1 MKPQTLISMVDYVL
15 LQNDNWKREIDVMT
29 HFNNCVNYAQSLQ
42 QPPTIA
48 DFIPSVYENGKWR
61 MLAKPKEKDFY
72 TPMPDVNG
80 KKAWNTNKTL
90 FKEAVDQYQTA
101 LNNVKF
107 SGWEVRYNS
116 VDCIVIGIEGFEVT
130 LRLLENKT
138 QYLSITDFTKKD
150 PTEDELLNF
159 EQLIKHNIPLTER
172 GMEYFNINI

>member
-48 DFIPSVYENGKWR
+48 DFIPSVYENGEYRVLEPYQKTEAEIFADENAVCR
-61 MLAKPKEKDFY
+61 
-72 TPMPDVNG
+72 VIS
-80 KKAWNTNKTL
+80 KA
-90 FKEAVDQYQTA
+90 ESQYQTA